1 MTNTMCVTTF
11 AGTSAAELLA
21 EVREH
26 VSMGNA
32 EAAEAS
38 IESLW
43 QLVFA
48 KDEATV
54 RWAGTSYRCSSC
66 LADAHPC
73 AWWRDGSPYG
83 MHSTGLCS

>member
-54 RWAGTSYRCSSC
+54 R
-66 LADAHPC
+66 
-73 AWWRDGSPYG
+73 
-83 MHSTGLCS
+83 